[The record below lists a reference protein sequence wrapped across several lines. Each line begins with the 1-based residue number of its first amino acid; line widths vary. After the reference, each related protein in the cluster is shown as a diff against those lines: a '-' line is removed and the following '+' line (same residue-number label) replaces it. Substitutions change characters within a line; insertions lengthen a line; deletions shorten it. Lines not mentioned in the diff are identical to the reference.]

1 MPEPVGVTNDA
12 VASPEAARPWS
23 TGEAPALRSGAMVPD
38 GHLDALEGAY
48 RRARLPSD
56 VQLTRRLLCAW
67 AALMVALLLFQF
79 AALFDRPG
87 FDVVRSLNAVNLLIT
102 VGTAF
107 WIGRLRDPVS
117 FDRVVGAWFAAMV
130 LLLLAGLPF
139 SGPRVAHGGALLVT
153 AGIGLLLPIPFPARV
168 VPAAALLIGCGWNG
182 QQAVAA
188 DPALFSSFL
197 RNAFVL
203 VLGFVLALVLSTRD
217 QRDRRR
223 GFLEE
228 RDRLAAAA
236 RAAELG
242 RLLPVCAYCR
252 QVRRDDGF
260 WEAAS
265 AYLAR
270 RRIVRGSGGLCERCA
285 TRAVAPA
292 DALREPEAQ
301 PPAPPSPAPGDDE
314 KAFRQACLPGD
325 RVQFAALLLGVAA
338 FFLLSG
344 LRFALEDP
352 AVWSGPAQGGR
363 VALVLA
369 SAGLVPLVLRVRDF
383 RRYEAIAFAYLLAAV
398 GGGCFVQLMAAN
410 PSAMMPILGVLMAHV
425 LLHLPLWKRL
435 LPTVVLS
442 VVAVFAIV
450 DSTREAG
457 VFSVYTL
464 IALVFANVVG
474 VWASQV
480 RNADRRARFHSLRE
494 GERAIRRAE
503 QLDLLLPTCAGCGQ
517 VRDDEGY
524 WTDVFAYLERN
535 SRYQAS
541 HGICPQCL
549 RQHFPELAEDVLT
562 PERSPRP

>member
-1 MPEPVGVTNDA
+1 MPEPVGAMNDA
-12 VASPEAARPWS
+12 AASTEAAGPRS
-23 TGEAPALRSGAMVPD
+23 ARGAPALRSGPAVPD
-38 GHLDALEGAY
+38 GHLDALEHAY
-48 RRARLPSD
+48 RRARLSSD
-56 VQLTRRLLCAW
+56 VRLTLRLLLAW
-67 AALMVALLLFQF
+67 AASMVALLLYQF
-79 AALFDRPG
+79 VVLLERPG
-87 FDVVRSLNAVNLLIT
+87 FDLVRSLNAVNLLIT
-102 VGTAF
+102 VGTALR
-107 WIGRLRDPVS
+107 IGRLRDPAA

-130 LLLLAGLPF
+130 VLLLAGLPF
-139 SGPRVAHGGALLVT
+139 SGPRVAHGLALLVT
-153 AGIGLLLPIPFPARV
+153 AGIGLLLPIPFPARI
-168 VPAAALLIGCGWNG
+168 VPAAALLVGCVWNG

-188 DPALFSSFL
+188 DPALLSSFL
-197 RNAFVL
+197 RNIFVL

-228 RDRLAAAA
+228 RDRLAATA

-265 AYLAR
+265 SYLAR
-270 RRIVRGSGGLCERCA
+270 RGIVRGSGGLCERCA
-285 TRAVAPA
+285 TEAVPPVGS
-292 DALREPEAQ
+292 LREVDPH
-301 PPAPPSPAPGDDE
+301 PGPPSPGSGDDE
-314 KAFRQACLPGD
+314 EAFRQACLPAD
-325 RVQFAALLLGVAA
+325 RVQFAALLLGVAT

-344 LRFALEDP
+344 LRFALEDA
-352 AVWSGPAQGGR
+352 AVWSGPAQWGR
-363 VALVLA
+363 VVLVLA

-398 GGGCFVQLMAAN
+398 GGGCIVQLMAAK
-410 PSAMMPILGVLMAHV
+410 PSAMMPVLGVLMAHV
-425 LLHLPLWKRL
+425 LLHLPRWKRL

-464 IALVFANVVG
+464 IALAFANVVG
-474 VWASQV
+474 VWASET
-480 RNADRRARFHSLRE
+480 RNADRRGRFHSLRE

-549 RQHFPELAEDVLT
+549 RQHFPELAADVLT